1 MGKTTGALRSRDTWV
16 APRRPQNIS
25 TLLKVY
31 AMNTVSS
38 GEDFAE
44 RAAMLAA
51 DTQSLALPTQK
62 GAVPGKK
69 RGASD
74 EPLLPATE
82 PYSVGALVQQF
93 RRLRISDNA

>member
-1 MGKTTGALRSRDTWV
+1 
-16 APRRPQNIS
+16 
-25 TLLKVY
+25 
-31 AMNTVSS
+31 MNTVSS

-69 RGASD
+69 RGATDEAMRSSD
-74 EPLLPATE
+74 DVEPEPLLPATE

>member
-1 MGKTTGALRSRDTWV
+1 
-16 APRRPQNIS
+16 
-25 TLLKVY
+25 
-31 AMNTVSS
+31 MNTVSS

-69 RGASD
+69 RGATDEAMRSSD
-74 EPLLPATE
+74 DVEPEPLLPATE
-82 PYSVGALVQQF
+82 PYSGYKTDVGALVQKF